1 MGVYKSLEPADVKS
15 VRSQI
20 NQLVDIIQED
30 ISGSST
36 RRKYEVFV
44 TGGIGP
50 GVTSSLYQTVYDQDF
65 TLQTANPILDFT
77 IGLYP
82 SGAAVTGTQVGTD
95 SAGKMLF
102 PSTSLM
108 MREKVSIY
116 EQYAQLL
123 LGSNTSY
130 FVSPHGSTI
139 IGNGLKEEGREHNQI
154 NEALFINVKRLFA
167 RDKIKRET
175 FAMRFYQSASMT
187 SRETHVGYPDLPNIE
202 TTSMSG
208 SSIYSDVGS
217 ATNKQM
223 TAGGGVGNIVDSSNT
238 SRGVGLMFYDH
249 GIAVLDLGK
258 VLSGSQH
265 VSGVIPAM
273 SNVSYK
279 AADPGQTVIG
289 AHGNANAKFI
299 PDFVT
304 SASID
309 TVVNHITSC
318 RFSSGSLTAT
328 TFQNVTEVNSTLFF
342 CRASAGQFNYS
353 SNPTYTDSSDKIV
366 VIDEGEELNQRAFS
380 FATSVGLYDTNNN
393 LLAVAKLSRP
403 VEKNDSKD
411 VTFRIRLDF

>member
-342 CRASAGQFNYS
+342 CRASLQFK
-353 SNPTYTDSSDKIV
+353 SDIHRFK
-366 VIDEGEELNQRAFS
+366 
-380 FATSVGLYDTNNN
+380 
-393 LLAVAKLSRP
+393 
-403 VEKNDSKD
+403 
-411 VTFRIRLDF
+411 